1 LIENMFGDL
10 YFQSQPDSNNANN
23 VINLSANSM
32 ISVPAEKNNNEIQNC
47 LIENLKESFFASSYM
62 FYLMTKIRL
71 LEIN

>member
-1 LIENMFGDL
+1 MFGDL
-10 YFQSQPDSNNANN
+10 YFQSQPDINNANN
-23 VINLSANSM
+23 VINLSANSI